1 MKKVVILVLVIMAV
15 VLLLTT
21 VLLAERNSDI
31 QAIKKAVKQN
41 PAYESGKEVKWFKL
55 LITDNQTKKDKVR
68 ITLPV
73 SLIEVFIKCAQDRH
87 LKINR
92 EECDIDLKE
101 LFAELKK
108 LGPMSLIE
116 VYEDEETVKVWLE

>member
-87 LKINR
+87 LKISR

>member
-1 MKKVVILVLVIMAV
+1 MKKVVILVLVIMTV
-15 VLLLTT
+15 VFLLTT

-92 EECDIDLKE
+92 KECDIDLKE